1 MRHWHGRESC
11 SQPTSEVNDTQSYA
25 ARHRAMDD
33 AQLVARAPVAAFLG
47 HEVILVPYRR
57 NAQASHSNTSPITS
71 HCETIATFTHASLIE
86 INRPLDRAFEMEH
99 IVNIW
104 AKSSE
109 ICGCTFS
116 YSQEDMMVHLLV
128 SAAFLALG
136 MVALSSIIRDLTRP
150 IAI

>member
-1 MRHWHGRESC
+1 
-11 SQPTSEVNDTQSYA
+11 
-25 ARHRAMDD
+25 
-33 AQLVARAPVAAFLG
+33 
-47 HEVILVPYRR
+47 
-57 NAQASHSNTSPITS
+57 
-71 HCETIATFTHASLIE
+71 
-86 INRPLDRAFEMEH
+86 MEH